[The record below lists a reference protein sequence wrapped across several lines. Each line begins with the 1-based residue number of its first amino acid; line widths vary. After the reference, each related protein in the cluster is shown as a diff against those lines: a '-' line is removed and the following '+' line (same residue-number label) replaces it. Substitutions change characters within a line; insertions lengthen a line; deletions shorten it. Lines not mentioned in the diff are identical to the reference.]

1 MGTIQGA
8 YIKGS
13 DREEDV
19 EEEEEMFTFVVDTGE
34 DFLSRCC
41 FVFGGIQIWGKKKLF
56 ILS

>member
-34 DFLSRCC
+34 DFLS
-41 FVFGGIQIWGKKKLF
+41 
-56 ILS
+56 